1 MLLQLPNK
9 TMIYKIKYWLTNI
22 KNAYYYIFR
31 GSNHFL
37 HLLVFPFEFFSLA
50 CLRFLK

>member
-22 KNAYYYIFR
+22 KKKCVL
-31 GSNHFL
+31 L
-37 HLLVFPFEFFSLA
+37 HIYWELSFELFTS
-50 CLRFLK
+50 

>member
-22 KNAYYYIFR
+22 KKNAYYYIFT
-31 GSNHFL
+31 GSC
-37 HLLVFPFEFFSLA
+37 HLNYSL
-50 CLRFLK
+50 LSGLF